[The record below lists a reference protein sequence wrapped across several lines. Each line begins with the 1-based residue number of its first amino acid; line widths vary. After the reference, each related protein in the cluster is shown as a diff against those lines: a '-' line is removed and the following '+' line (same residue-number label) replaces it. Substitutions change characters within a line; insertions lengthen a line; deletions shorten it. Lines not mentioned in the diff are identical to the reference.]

1 MKILFLGYGKN
12 ETSLIDFLEDRGHLL
27 KNTSSKVNNFSDYDL
42 VISFGY
48 RHIIKDTELKSL
60 KRPIINLHVSFLPF
74 NRGSH
79 PNFWSHFENTPS
91 GVSIHEIDSG
101 IDTGPIIFRKRIEF
115 NDPQITLDA
124 SYKKLKFEI
133 EKLFKKNINSLELR
147 EYKSIFTKEKGTY
160 HNKSDLPEWVRWDMT
175 IEEVNRNQCYVVLG
189 HLMSADGELGDE
201 SKSRVLKLVECI
213 QSKPGQLIFFC
224 GWDYRDDSQI
234 KLASALRDFFLK
246 HVNEVHNIILSD
258 TSRDTVGDAVLLKY
272 NFGDQIKEKN
282 INLITSDYHM
292 LRAKKIFEF
301 VFSKNNIIL
310 QPATIGNTKDL
321 ISHETKSIEIF
332 EKTFKGIRPG
342 EINEIY
348 ERLVF
353 SHPYY
358 NGTIHSKIE

>member
-12 ETSLIDFLEDRGHLL
+12 ETSLIDFLEERGHLL

-133 EKLFKKNINSLELR
+133 EELFKKNINSLELR
-147 EYKSIFTKEKGTY
+147 EYKSIF
-160 HNKSDLPEWVRWDMT
+160 
-175 IEEVNRNQCYVVLG
+175 
-189 HLMSADGELGDE
+189 
-201 SKSRVLKLVECI
+201 
-213 QSKPGQLIFFC
+213 
-224 GWDYRDDSQI
+224 I
-234 KLASALRDFFLK
+234 KLF
-246 HVNEVHNIILSD
+246 
-258 TSRDTVGDAVLLKY
+258 
-272 NFGDQIKEKN
+272 
-282 INLITSDYHM
+282 
-292 LRAKKIFEF
+292 
-301 VFSKNNIIL
+301 
-310 QPATIGNTKDL
+310 
-321 ISHETKSIEIF
+321 
-332 EKTFKGIRPG
+332 
-342 EINEIY
+342 
-348 ERLVF
+348 
-353 SHPYY
+353 
-358 NGTIHSKIE
+358 